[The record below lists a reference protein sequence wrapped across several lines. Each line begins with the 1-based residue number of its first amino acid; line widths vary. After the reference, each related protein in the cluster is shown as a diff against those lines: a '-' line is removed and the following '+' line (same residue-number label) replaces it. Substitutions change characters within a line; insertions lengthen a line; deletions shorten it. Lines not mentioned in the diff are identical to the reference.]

1 MRVGQVKIFKH
12 VPKRQNADKHL
23 LVRFT
28 VLCRPQVDG
37 VSISYLGRDNPVV
50 TELWGDESVGGG
62 TGPVAYVDGPAVY
75 PPLVPT
81 KLYRDGETELED
93 KFKATH
99 TQ

>member
-50 TELWGDESVGGG
+50 TELGGD
-62 TGPVAYVDGPAVY
+62 
-75 PPLVPT
+75 
-81 KLYRDGETELED
+81 
-93 KFKATH
+93 
-99 TQ
+99 